1 VSEVNPNAE
10 LILPSCSMCQQEPN

>member
-10 LILPSCSMCQQEPN
+10 LILPSCSMCQQESN